1 MAIILFSKP
10 NHNDYYDSTLYK
22 YISNLF
28 PNCRRINIVCQLT
41 SGLRGTIAL
50 PENISVSLMIKLIV
64 IFFDL
69 RVKNIFLVYNGM
81 PLRLNLNGDK
91 KIKNIFG
98 IQDQA
103 VVDVC
108 DTVNLISGDNF
119 KGKKLRVSMFFK
131 NLGIFKFKD
140 VFRYSPIGS
149 LYYSDWEDK
158 INKIY
163 YNGKLLKKDDSNS
176 LASLG
181 INDDFGCIVE

>member
-1 MAIILFSKP
+1 
-10 NHNDYYDSTLYK
+10 
-22 YISNLF
+22 
-28 PNCRRINIVCQLT
+28 
-41 SGLRGTIAL
+41 
-50 PENISVSLMIKLIV
+50 
-64 IFFDL
+64 
-69 RVKNIFLVYNGM
+69 M